1 MISRKIKNYIPTQ
14 TKMFKKFSI
23 YIIFAVVLFLFSDC
37 RKVSYS
43 LTGINIG
50 DAKTILISNLFN
62 NSGQGPSN
70 LSQVFTESLKDYYQK
85 NSPLKIVAGESD
97 LILEGAITSYT
108 YTPMALGADQA
119 QQNRLTI
126 TLQITFINTKNDE
139 QNLKNT
145 TFSFYRDFDAT
156 RSLSDIE
163 ASSDSNLKPI
173 IDQIIFDIFNK
184 TVANW

>member
-1 MISRKIKNYIPTQ
+1 MLKR
-14 TKMFKKFSI
+14 FFI
-23 YIIFAVVLFLFSDC
+23 YLIFPFVAFIFSDC
-37 RKVSYS
+37 RNVNYS
-43 LTGINIG
+43 FTGINIG

-70 LSQVFTESLKDYYQK
+70 LSQNFTESLKDYYQK
-85 NSPLKIVAGESD
+85 NSPLKIVSGESD

-108 YTPMALGADQA
+108 YSPMAIGANQA

-126 TLQITFINTKNDE
+126 TLVITFVNTKNDE
-139 QNLKNT
+139 QNLKNV
-145 TFSFYRDFDAT
+145 TFSFYRDFDAN
-156 RSLSDIE
+156 RSLSEIE
-163 ASSDSNLKPI
+163 SSADSNLKPI